1 MSEQVGS
8 VTRKKSSD
16 FHGGIRFQS
25 SFTIRW
31 ELEDKNFLKID
42 IICLDDSL
50 KYRIMAIKT
59 NENFTPFSN
68 SVTFRKHRETDLV
81 TASELVTGFCRS
93 KSNVPT
99 PGSLCTTGRLFQAQ
113 IPSPCLHFLPPPREI
128 YIDMCIIHRGCT
140 SIDFKLLIDSAYLL
154 ASLGDKGLFS
164 SANFLQIADVVR
176 RELSSCCLCFVF
188 SQTFAYTVLVKRAKK
203 FRHFVSLPKQLN
215 LVSSFSRSTVQQSG
229 NFATRLISSVSSKF
243 GQQ

>member
-68 SVTFRKHRETDLV
+68 SVNFRKPRGTDLV
-81 TASELVTGFCRS
+81 TASELIPGFCRS

-99 PGSLCTTGRLFQAQ
+99 PESLRTIKSPTGGWSQASN
-113 IPSPCLHFLPPPREI
+113 PRPLPALPPPPPR
-128 YIDMCIIHRGCT
+128 DLH
-140 SIDFKLLIDSAYLL
+140 
-154 ASLGDKGLFS
+154 
-164 SANFLQIADVVR
+164 
-176 RELSSCCLCFVF
+176 
-188 SQTFAYTVLVKRAKK
+188 
-203 FRHFVSLPKQLN
+203 
-215 LVSSFSRSTVQQSG
+215 
-229 NFATRLISSVSSKF
+229 
-243 GQQ
+243 